1 MKSTKIEIF
10 GQYYNIKGDMSDEY
24 IDQLAIYVD
33 KKMKMIADQSPMLD
47 TMKLAILACLNIADE
62 LFTLKKAIEDKNKEL
77 ERRADEILKSIDN
90 YLREENKI
98 KEGGE

>member
-47 TMKLAILACLNIADE
+47 TMKLEILACLNIADE